1 MTRLNEARYAGDE
14 DIKIA
19 PQDLSKIFERENPDA
34 DDNIDL
40 YLRQRQLGNT
50 MRARCLGQAFVG
62 DLQSCVWTAAPQGI
76 DPEVFATQLRILFVY
91 VVHRIIEDYS
101 DNRIVASTAIGSF
114 YEKLESEE
122 PEFFEALCTGTAFS
136 MYLYS
141 HRSHNETAEN
151 IGTVFSSLCNAAGNE
166 DCAVLGESAYARFV
180 GTCAQRMLSAGYRK
194 DGEK

>member
-1 MTRLNEARYAGDE
+1 MNDIRYAGDE

-19 PQDLSKIFERENPDA
+19 PQDLSKLLRKENPDA

-40 YLRQRQLGNT
+40 YLRQRKLGNT
-50 MRARCLGQAFVG
+50 TRARKLGQEFVG
-62 DLQSCVWTAAPQGI
+62 DLQDCVWTVAPQGI
-76 DPEVFATQLRILFVY
+76 DPDVFATQLKILFVY

-114 YEKLESEE
+114 YEKLEQAE
-122 PEFFEALCTGTAFS
+122 PELFNALCAGTAFS

-141 HRSHNETAEN
+141 HRTHNESAEN
-151 IGTVFSSLCNAAGNE
+151 IGTVFASLCNASDNE

-180 GTCAQRMLSAGYRK
+180 GTCAQRMLSVGYCK